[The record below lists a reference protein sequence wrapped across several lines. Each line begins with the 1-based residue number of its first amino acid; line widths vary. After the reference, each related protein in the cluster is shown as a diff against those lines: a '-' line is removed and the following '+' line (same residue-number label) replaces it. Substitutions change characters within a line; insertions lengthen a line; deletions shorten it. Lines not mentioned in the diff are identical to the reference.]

1 MTNQRGRDKPLS
13 LSLVAARRLNLLAQ
27 RLAGPPAGGTEP
39 IMAVFDRLWRVQ
51 LDPTSAVARSHLLV
65 LWSRLGAYDPAALD
79 RLLWQERRL
88 LEYNAFL
95 VPTEDYPIYAAAMR
109 VSPIGETK
117 RARQVRAWLA
127 DNDALRRHILEAL
140 KRRGPLGTG
149 DFEDLAARSW
159 RSSGWSDARNVSRM
173 LELLG
178 ARGEV
183 MVAGRRGMQRLWD
196 LPARAL
202 PPTIVRDPA
211 PLEAALAATIE
222 KMVRARGVAPVP
234 ALPPYTAAPWPFG
247 GLEREP
253 VTRAL
258 AGLVDT
264 GRLMPCQVHGP
275 DGPLRGDWYL
285 HADELDL
292 IETVEAELPGLR
304 TTLLSPFDN
313 LIADRDRT
321 ELLFGFRYRL
331 EIYVPAAKREY
342 GYWVMPILHDD
353 RLIGRA
359 DLAADRANR
368 RLAVKAVF
376 AEPGAPM
383 HASVGRAIGRA
394 LGDLAKFVGA
404 DTVHVGERVPD
415 RWRKA
420 LNAAA

>member
-1 MTNQRGRDKPLS
+1 
-13 LSLVAARRLNLLAQ
+13 
-27 RLAGPPAGGTEP
+27 
-39 IMAVFDRLWRVQ
+39 
-51 LDPTSAVARSHLLV
+51 
-65 LWSRLGAYDPAALD
+65 
-79 RLLWQERRL
+79 
-88 LEYNAFL
+88 
-95 VPTEDYPIYAAAMR
+95 MR
-109 VSPIGETK
+109 VSPIGEAK
-117 RARQVRAWLA
+117 RARLIRSWLA
-127 DNDALRRHILEAL
+127 DNEALRRHILEEL

-183 MVAGRRGMQRLWD
+183 MVAGRRGAQRLWD

-202 PPTIVRDPA
+202 PPTIVRDPL
-211 PLEAALAATIE
+211 PLDVALTATIE
-222 KMVRARGVAPVP
+222 KMVRARGAAPVP
-234 ALPPYTAAPWPFG
+234 APPPYTAAPWPFG

-258 AGLVDT
+258 AGLVDA
-264 GRLMPCQVHGP
+264 GRLVRCEVHGP
-275 DGPLRGDWYL
+275 EGPLRGDWYL
-285 HADELDL
+285 HADDVGLL
-292 IETVEAELPGLR
+292 KTVETELPGPR

-331 EIYVPAAKREY
+331 EIYVPVAKREY
-342 GYWVMPILHDD
+342 GYWVMPILHAD

-359 DLAADRANR
+359 DLTADRASR
-368 RLAVKAVF
+368 RLEVKAVF

-383 HASVGRAIGRA
+383 QASVGRAIGHA
-394 LGDLAKFVGA
+394 LGDLASFVGA
-404 DTVHVGERVPD
+404 DAVHVGQRVPD
-415 RWRKA
+415 GWRRA